1 MSMPDNQPVTWSH
14 VGQWAGWAKIAG
26 VMALGLLAQTAY
38 LGWIARDWASRIEA
52 VESGIGGIREEQDE
66 AKSRAD
72 LRQREIESQVREA
85 VTTDR
90 ERANSL
96 DARIRPLETQA
107 AATAATLQSI
117 QTSLQAISSDLRDIR
132 RDIKGNEK

>member
-66 AKSRAD
+66 AKGRAD
-72 LRQREIESQVREA
+72 LRHREIESQVREA

-107 AATAATLQSI
+107 AATAAH
-117 QTSLQAISSDLRDIR
+117 R
-132 RDIKGNEK
+132 RAGPDRP